1 MNYKDSITT
10 YSSTDQKAITAG
22 YQGQIHYTNKC
33 ILPSFVVILKQIVFI
48 LSPKKGLSTCL
59 SAIRQ
64 VKK

>member
-33 ILPSFVVILKQIVFI
+33 ILPSFVVIFNQIMYVE
-48 LSPKKGLSTCL
+48 P
-59 SAIRQ
+59 
-64 VKK
+64 VKF